1 MGHRMTLKKMF
12 EMGEESRKRLAES
25 MESCRVCV
33 SYSRSSFGM
42 SFENLPLISIILK
55 KVTAEFP
62 SVVYSVER
70 MTFDDK
76 SCTFLLL
83 FSEDHNWV
91 KILNGYES
99 NSEVYRE
106 ESITMSSV
114 NSQPVLLDI

>member
-1 MGHRMTLKKMF
+1 
-12 EMGEESRKRLAES
+12 
-25 MESCRVCV
+25 
-33 SYSRSSFGM
+33 M

-99 NSEVYRE
+99 NIEVYRE
-106 ESITMSSV
+106 ESITMSRV